1 MGSLLPS
8 VDYIIADASQWKSYK
23 GLKKKVLTKTL
34 ADGKDPDPTPDTG
47 YSIYFTDAKA
57 CRAVPF
63 SLWTKQ
69 YCIYEGIRRGFLSA
83 GIIE

>member
-34 ADGKDPDPTPDTG
+34 ADGEDPDPTQTPVIQSILQTPDWQ
-47 YSIYFTDAKA
+47 SCF
-57 CRAVPF
+57 VPIMDKTV
-63 SLWTKQ
+63 L
-69 YCIYEGIRRGFLSA
+69 YIRRDPERVFIGWNY
-83 GIIE
+83 